1 MMQSENSKLKVH
13 TTIIPDEPSADNAQ
27 PENRVIWKVLPHP
40 KGNRKPAH
48 RVNRR
53 RFRGKTEST
62 GRKLTAGEKLL
73 RNSAI
78 ACSLLLVVLALNN
91 VDQPWTQQAAD
102 GVRRVVTMRV
112 DLDETLGRLNFVR
125 ELVPEAALVFWNMG
139 SESGAIAPVEG
150 ALIHAYDAQQPW
162 LEYSLSGAQDV
173 KSVKDGQITA
183 VGQGAAGDWTVL
195 IDHVNGEQTVYA
207 YLDQAL
213 VKVGQQVVAGEVIG
227 ATASQEDSRLYFEYR
242 VNGVAQDPGQTP

>member
-13 TTIIPDEPSADNAQ
+13 TTIIPDEPSTDNAQ

-40 KGNRKPAH
+40 KENRKPVH
-48 RVNRR
+48 RLNRR
-53 RFRGKTEST
+53 RFRQKKEST

-102 GVRRVVTMRV
+102 GVKRVVTMRV
-112 DLDETLGRLNFVR
+112 DLDETLGRLSFVR

-139 SESGAIAPVEG
+139 GESVAVEPVDG
-150 ALIHAYDAQQPW
+150 ALIHEFDVQQPW
-162 LEYSLSGAQDV
+162 LEYRCTGAQNV
-173 KSVKDGQITA
+173 KAVKDGQVTA
-183 VGQGAAGDWTVL
+183 VGQGASDDWTVL
-195 IDHVNGEQTVYA
+195 IDHVGGEQTVYA

-213 VKVGQQVVAGEVIG
+213 VKVGQQVIAGEVIG
-227 ATASQEDSRLYFEYR
+227 STAPEEDSRLYFEYR
-242 VNGVAQDPGQTP
+242 VNGVAQNPTQEP